1 MLIDSLKQWLI
12 TRKTRDDRGL
22 WPLNWEWR
30 RMKAFLRAHITDLMN
45 WLDLFCSSHAL
56 FWFWSECIYTFPPV
70 IGKGLFSVGGK
81 KSTHGCLEDH
91 LLGRLCLLGLW
102 WKKKKQHKGRRVYL
116 ILSVR
121 SHHPPYWKDLAAE
134 TIVNSLHHV
143 IGWEALHDQCCD
155 LACFLL
161 WIQNRTAAYGMVP
174 PTLSMCL
181 SISPSQLTQSTN
193 SHMGKC
199 PESCLLDGSRSCRV
213 DNQY

>member
-1 MLIDSLKQWLI
+1 MVDHKKDKRWQRPLAFELGMKEDEGIFEGPHNRSHELIGPILLLSCPVLVLI
-12 TRKTRDDRGL
+12 WMHL
-22 WPLNWEWR
+22 
-30 RMKAFLRAHITDLMN
+30 
-45 WLDLFCSSHAL
+45 S
-56 FWFWSECIYTFPPV
+56 FPPV

-81 KSTHGCLEDH
+81 KSTRGCLEDH

-116 ILSVR
+116 VLSVR

-161 WIQNRTAAYGMVP
+161 CIQNRTAAYGMVP

-199 PESCLLDGSRSCRV
+199 PESCLLDDSRSCRV